1 MSNYP
6 TAWHENM
13 NYLKL
18 LMSDKLS
25 TVEVSVQQPPSVCNV
40 GGIIKWESIKFCFP
54 DKSSTPKEAEN
65 HLLRLGLHLMP
76 VHALWPPKLQ
86 MSAVTL
92 LWGVWIKASNPVAYI
107 HFHVVSQWS
116 FERGRCC
123 RQTWWS
129 FNFSFRQK
137 QNKWKQCQSRLVECQ
152 SITISLMVWWWLPC
166 KWMLISQT

>member
-1 MSNYP
+1 
-6 TAWHENM
+6 M

-25 TVEVSVQQPPSVCNV
+25 TVEVSVQPPPSVCNV

-76 VHALWPPKLQ
+76 VHTAARGFHCDHQGYKWVQ
-86 MSAVTL
+86 WRYYEAF
-92 LWGVWIKASNPVAYI
+92 WIKASNLVAYI
-107 HFHVVSQWS
+107 HFHVVSQRS

-129 FNFSFRQK
+129 FNFSFRKK

>member
-1 MSNYP
+1 MWFLWKMSNYP

-13 NYLKL
+13 KYLKL

-76 VHALWPPKLQ
+76 VHTAARGFHCNHQGYKWVQ
-86 MSAVTL
+86 WRYYEAF
-92 LWGVWIKASNPVAYI
+92 WIKASNPWLTFIFMLCHSGALSGADVA
-107 HFHVVSQWS
+107 
-116 FERGRCC
+116 GRPGGAS
-123 RQTWWS
+123 TS
-129 FNFSFRQK
+129 PSDK
-137 QNKWKQCQSRLVECQ
+137 NKINGSNAKVD
-152 SITISLMVWWWLPC
+152 
-166 KWMLISQT
+166 

>member
-1 MSNYP
+1 MWFLWKMSNYP

-92 LWGVWIKASNPVAYI
+92 LWGVLDKSLEPGGL
-107 HFHVVSQWS
+107 HS
-116 FERGRCC
+116 FSCC
-123 RQTWWS
+123 VTAELWAGQML
-129 FNFSFRQK
+129 QAD
-137 QNKWKQCQSRLVECQ
+137 LVELQ
-152 SITISLMVWWWLPC
+152 LL
-166 KWMLISQT
+166 LQTKTK